1 MDKETNSLLL
11 YIGGAAAAY
20 FLVVQ
25 PLLQK
30 LGLQATPEEKK
41 QAETNPKKRTENSLE
56 NRNFKKWKT
65 L

>member
-1 MDKETNSLLL
+1 ML
-11 YIGGAAAAY
+11 
-20 FLVVQ
+20 
-25 PLLQK
+25 
-30 LGLQATPEEKK
+30 KK